1 MNTIS
6 IRSYNHETRIYTPEE
21 YVRFRL
27 LDSPSHAKYRRIF
40 VKNAGVTKET
50 MKDLAMSKY
59 GINDIK
65 SKTTK
70 EEILDKILKKE
81 DIFELAKMFNIG
93 VKWYQ
98 YGESFG
104 LSKEQVEMLADIGFL
119 ILLDTEINNYLQEE
133 GVYDIKQFNDMT
145 QEKIN
150 EVTEKYKIYKKENDT
165 CFENINSAF
174 EFNKEMKNEMNN
186 LEDKFKDIEEF
197 ADDPE
202 GFIERHCKQKTCK

>member
-1 MNTIS
+1 MNKIS
-6 IRSYNHETRIYTPEE
+6 IRSYNHETRIYTPNE

-27 LDSPSHAKYRRIF
+27 IDSPSHTKYRRIF

-50 MKDLAMSKY
+50 LKNLAMRKY
-59 GINDIK
+59 CINDIK

-70 EEILDKILKKE
+70 EEIIDRILKKE
-81 DIFELAKMFNIG
+81 DIFVLAKMFNIG

-104 LSKEQVEMLADIGFL
+104 LSKEQVEKLENIGFL
-119 ILLDTEINNYLQEE
+119 ILLDTEINNYLQKE

-145 QEKIN
+145 QEKID
-150 EVTEKYKIYKKENDT
+150 EVIEKYKIYKKEDDI
-165 CFENINSAF
+165 CVENINSIF
-174 EFNKEMKNEMNN
+174 EFNKEMIKITNDSEGR
-186 LEDKFKDIEEF
+186 FKDIEEF

-202 GFIERHCKQKTCK
+202 GFMEKLSK

>member
-27 LDSPSHAKYRRIF
+27 IDSPSHAKYRRIF

-59 GINDIK
+59 SINDIK
-65 SKTTK
+65 GKTTK

-202 GFIERHCKQKTCK
+202 GFIERHGKQKTCK